1 MSQTQSNS
9 QQKELPV
16 YLFTGFLEAGKS
28 KFIKGTLEDPRFNAG
43 DRTLFLVCEEGE
55 VEFDEDLPQ
64 MENVFI
70 EVIENE
76 SDLTPKVLNY
86 LAEKHDAT
94 RVLVEY
100 NGMWRLIS
108 LFNNMPEH
116 WVIYQEFLFID
127 SNTFLSYNKNMREL
141 VVDKLAT
148 CDLAVFNRFREG
160 MDQLLFHKIV
170 RSVSRRTNIAY
181 EYENGE
187 VEYDDLED
195 PLPFDMDAD
204 VIEID
209 DDDFALWYRD
219 ISEDMK
225 KYNGKTIEF
234 KGIAVYNN
242 RVAPGTFA
250 FGRQVMTCCEADIQ
264 YCSLLAQCPPKDM
277 PINNGWYKMRLKVE
291 IKFHKMY
298 GEKGPIL
305 NVISM
310 ENCPA
315 PEQPVATFF

>member
-1 MSQTQSNS
+1 MAQTQNN

-55 VEFDEDLPQ
+55 VEYDEDLPQ

-76 SDLTPKVLNY
+76 SDLTPKVLQY
-86 LAEKHDAT
+86 LEDKHQAT
-94 RVLVEY
+94 RVLIEY
-100 NGMWRLIS
+100 NGMWRLIN

-116 WVIYQEFLFID
+116 WAIYQEFLFID
-127 SNTFLSYNKNMREL
+127 SNTFLTYNKNMREL

-148 CDLAVFNRFREG
+148 CDLAVFNRFQEG

-170 RSVSRRTNIAY
+170 RSVSRRANIAY

-195 PLPFDMDAD
+195 PLPFDMEAD

-209 DDDFALWYRD
+209 DDDYALWYRD

-225 KYNGKTIEF
+225 KYSGKTIEF

-264 YCSLLAQCPPKDM
+264 FASLLAQCPPKDM
-277 PINNGWYKMRLKVE
+277 PTNNGWYKMRFKIE

-310 ENCPA
+310 EKCPA
-315 PEQPVATFF
+315 PAQPVATFF